1 VKACQNAVFDDNN
14 TGDEMKTLAKWAAI
28 WVLLAGAWTP
38 AAAQD
43 YPAKTITFIVPYAAG
58 GNGDIRGR
66 QVAQKLASI
75 LGKPVVVEN
84 KAGAGGNIGTDAVA
98 KAAPDGYT
106 IGMGNF
112 APMSVNASMFKNMPF
127 DPKKDVLP
135 VALIERGPLVLMVNP
150 KSAYKSVK
158 DIVDAAKAKPGVLTA
173 ANGGIG
179 GSHHLS
185 AELFKQTAG
194 VDIISVAYKG
204 GSPATTDLMA
214 GNVDMMFEQ
223 MYAAAPSIQ
232 SGKLRPLATTG
243 SKRLPQFPDLPT
255 FAELGYPKIEVLNW
269 QGVIA
274 PKGTPVAIIA
284 KLNDA
289 VNRALKEPDMR
300 EKITS
305 QGNEVGGGTP
315 QEFAALISSESEKW
329 GRVVREA
336 KIKPE

>member
-1 VKACQNAVFDDNN
+1 
-14 TGDEMKTLAKWAAI
+14 MKTLVTWAVAS
-28 WVLLAGAWTP
+28 LLSAGAWTQ
-38 AAAQD
+38 AAAQE
-43 YPAKTITFIVPYAAG
+43 YPVKNITFIVPYAAG

-66 QVAQKLASI
+66 QVSQRLAAI

-84 KAGAGGNIGTDAVA
+84 KSGAGGNIGTDAIA

-112 APMSVNASMFKNMPF
+112 APMSVNASMFKSMPF
-127 DPKKDVLP
+127 DPRKDLLP

-150 KSAYKSVK
+150 KSPFKSVK

-243 SKRLPQFPDLPT
+243 PKRLPQFPDVPT

-274 PKGTPVAIIA
+274 PKGTPPAIIA

-315 QEFAALISSESEKW
+315 QDFAALIGSESEKW
-329 GRVVREA
+329 GKVVREA
-336 KIKPE
+336 RIKPE

>member
-1 VKACQNAVFDDNN
+1 MSQSVRRALLVALVA
-14 TGDEMKTLAKWAAI
+14 GVSAAA
-28 WVLLAGAWTP
+28 LP

-66 QVAQKLASI
+66 QVAQKLAAI

-84 KAGAGGNIGTDAVA
+84 KAGAGGNIGTDYVA
-98 KAAPDGYT
+98 KAAPDGYV

-112 APMSVNASMFKNMPF
+112 APLAVNQTLFKSLPF
-127 DPKKDVLP
+127 NPKTDVLP

-150 KSAYKSVK
+150 KSPYKTVAEL
-158 DIVDAAKAKPGVLTA
+158 VAAAKAKPGVLTA

-194 VDIISVAYKG
+194 LDIISVAYKG
-204 GSPATTDLMA
+204 GAPGATDLMA

-223 MYAAAPSIQ
+223 MYAAAPSIN
-232 SGKLRPLATTG
+232 SGKLRPLAITSRT
-243 SKRLPQFPDLPT
+243 RLPQFPNVPT
-255 FAELGYPKIEVLNW
+255 FAEVGYPGVEVLNW
-269 QGVIA
+269 QGVIV
-274 PKGTPVAIIA
+274 PKGTPAAIIA

-305 QGNEVGGGTP
+305 QGNEVAGGTP
-315 QEFAALISSESEKW
+315 QEFAALIASESEKW
-329 GRVVREA
+329 GKVVRTA
-336 KIKPE
+336 QIKPE

>member
-1 VKACQNAVFDDNN
+1 MNPFSNQRRALQL
-14 TGDEMKTLAKWAAI
+14 TMLA
-28 WVLLAGAWTP
+28 LLCPASAGV
-38 AAAQD
+38 AAQD
-43 YPAKTITFIVPYAAG
+43 YPNKNINFVVPYAAG

-66 QVAQKLASI
+66 QIGQKLAVI
-75 LGKPVVVEN
+75 LGKAVIVEN
-84 KAGAGGNIGTDAVA
+84 KAGAGGNIGTDYIA

-112 APMSVNASMFKNMPF
+112 APLAVNASLFKSLPF
-127 DPKKDVLP
+127 NPRTDLLP

-150 KSAYKSVK
+150 KSPYKSVK
-158 DIVDAAKAKPGVLTA
+158 DLVAAAKAKPGVLSA

-185 AELFKQTAG
+185 AELFKQAAG
-194 VDIISVAYKG
+194 LDIISVAYKG
-204 GSPATTDLMA
+204 GAPGATDLMA

-223 MYAAAPSIQ
+223 MYAAAPSIA
-232 SGKLRPLATTG
+232 SGKLRALAMTG
-243 SKRLPQFPDLPT
+243 SKRLGLYPDIPT
-255 FAELGYPKIEVLNW
+255 FAELGLPTVEVLNW

-274 PKGTPVAIIA
+274 PKGTPAAVIA

-289 VNRALKEPDMR
+289 VNRALREPDMR
-300 EKITS
+300 DKITS
-305 QGNEVGGGTP
+305 QGNEVAGGTP
-315 QEFAALISSESEKW
+315 QEFAALIASESDKW

>member
-1 VKACQNAVFDDNN
+1 MHSTLRRALAVALVAG
-14 TGDEMKTLAKWAAI
+14 TSAAA
-28 WVLLAGAWTP
+28 LP

-66 QVAQKLASI
+66 QVAQKLAAI

-84 KAGAGGNIGTDAVA
+84 KAGAGGNIGTDYVA
-98 KAAPDGYT
+98 KAAPDGYV

-112 APMSVNASMFKNMPF
+112 APLAVNQTLFKSLPF
-127 DPKKDVLP
+127 NPKTDVLP

-150 KSAYKSVK
+150 KSPYKSVA
-158 DIVDAAKAKPGVLTA
+158 DVVAAAKAKPGVLTA

-194 VDIISVAYKG
+194 LDIISVAYKG
-204 GSPATTDLMA
+204 GAPGATDLMA

-223 MYAAAPSIQ
+223 MYAAAPSIN
-232 SGKLRPLATTG
+232 SGKLRPLAIT
-243 SKRLPQFPDLPT
+243 SKTRLPQFPNVPT
-255 FAELGYPKIEVLNW
+255 FAEVGYPGVEVLNW
-269 QGVIA
+269 QGVIV
-274 PKGTPVAIIA
+274 PKGTPAAIIA

-305 QGNEVGGGTP
+305 QGNEVAGGTP
-315 QEFAALISSESEKW
+315 QEFAALIASESEKW
-329 GRVVREA
+329 GKVVRTA
-336 KIKPE
+336 QIKPE

>member
-1 VKACQNAVFDDNN
+1 
-14 TGDEMKTLAKWAAI
+14 MKTLVTWAVAS
-28 WVLLAGAWTP
+28 LLSAGAWTQ

-43 YPAKTITFIVPYAAG
+43 YPARTITFIVPYAAG

-66 QVAQKLASI
+66 QVAQKLAAI
-75 LGKPVVVEN
+75 LGKPVGVEN
-84 KAGAGGNIGTDAVA
+84 KSGAGGNIGTDAIA

-112 APMSVNASMFKNMPF
+112 APMSVNASMFKSMPF
-127 DPKKDVLP
+127 DPRKDLLP

-150 KSAYKSVK
+150 KSPFKSVK

-243 SKRLPQFPDLPT
+243 PKRLPQFPDVPT

-274 PKGTPVAIIA
+274 PKGTPPAIIA

-315 QEFAALISSESEKW
+315 QDFAALIGSESEKW
-329 GRVVREA
+329 GKVVREA
-336 KIKPE
+336 RIKPE

>member
-1 VKACQNAVFDDNN
+1 MTQAIRRAIVAA
-14 TGDEMKTLAKWAAI
+14 LA
-28 WVLLAGAWTP
+28 AGASLAALP
-38 AAAQD
+38 LAAQE

-66 QVAQKLASI
+66 QIAQKLAAI

-84 KAGAGGNIGTDAVA
+84 KAGAGGNIGTDYVA
-98 KAAPDGYT
+98 KAAPDGYV

-112 APMSVNASMFKNMPF
+112 APLAVNQTLFKSLPF
-127 DPKKDVLP
+127 NPKTDVLP

-150 KSAYKSVK
+150 KSPYKTVAEL
-158 DIVDAAKAKPGVLTA
+158 VAAAKAKPGVLTA

-194 VDIISVAYKG
+194 LDIISVAYKG
-204 GSPATTDLMA
+204 GAPGATDLMA

-223 MYAAAPSIQ
+223 MYAAAPSIN
-232 SGKLRPLATTG
+232 SGKLRPLAITART
-243 SKRLPQFPDLPT
+243 RLPQFPNVPT
-255 FAELGYPKIEVLNW
+255 FAEVGYPGVEVLNW
-269 QGVIA
+269 QGVIV
-274 PKGTPVAIIA
+274 PKGTPAAVIA

-305 QGNEVGGGTP
+305 QGNEVAGGTP
-315 QEFAALISSESEKW
+315 QEFAALIASESEKW
-329 GRVVREA
+329 GKVVRTA
-336 KIKPE
+336 QIKPE

>member
-1 VKACQNAVFDDNN
+1 MTQAIRRAVVA
-14 TGDEMKTLAKWAAI
+14 TLAVGAA
-28 WVLLAGAWTP
+28 LAALP
-38 AAAQD
+38 LAAQE

-66 QVAQKLASI
+66 QVAQKLAAI

-84 KAGAGGNIGTDAVA
+84 KAGAGGNIGTDYVA
-98 KAAPDGYT
+98 KAAPDGYV

-112 APMSVNASMFKNMPF
+112 APLAVNQTLFKSLPF
-127 DPKKDVLP
+127 NPKTDVLP

-150 KSAYKSVK
+150 KSPYKTVA
-158 DIVDAAKAKPGVLTA
+158 DVVAAAKAKPGVLTA

-194 VDIISVAYKG
+194 LDIISVAYKG
-204 GSPATTDLMA
+204 GAPGATDLMA

-223 MYAAAPSIQ
+223 MYAAAPSIN
-232 SGKLRPLATTG
+232 SGKLRPLAIT
-243 SKRLPQFPDLPT
+243 SKTRLPQFPNVPT
-255 FAELGYPKIEVLNW
+255 FAEVGYPGVEVLNW
-269 QGVIA
+269 QGVIV
-274 PKGTPVAIIA
+274 PKGTPAAIIA

-305 QGNEVGGGTP
+305 QGNEVAGGTP
-315 QEFAALISSESEKW
+315 QEFAALIASESEKW
-329 GRVVREA
+329 GKVVRTA
-336 KIKPE
+336 QIRPE

>member
-1 VKACQNAVFDDNN
+1 MKITTISRHAV
-14 TGDEMKTLAKWAAI
+14 A
-28 WVLLAGAWTP
+28 VLGAFVMLP
-38 AAAQD
+38 AAQAQE
-43 YPAKTITFIVPYAAG
+43 YPAKSITFIVPYAAG

-66 QVAQKLASI
+66 QVSQKLAAI

-84 KAGAGGNIGTDAVA
+84 KAGAGGNIGTDAIA

-112 APMSVNASMFKNMPF
+112 APLSVNAALFKSLPF

-150 KSAYKSVK
+150 KSSYRTVPDVVA
-158 DIVDAAKAKPGVLTA
+158 AAKTKPGVLTI

-185 AELFKQTAG
+185 AELFKQSAG
-194 VDIISVAYKG
+194 IDMISVAYKG

-223 MYAAAPSIQ
+223 MYAAAPSIA
-232 SGKLRPLATTG
+232 SGKLRPLAVT
-243 SKRLPQFPDLPT
+243 SKARLAQYPQVPT
-255 FAELGYPKIEVLNW
+255 FAEAGFPAVEVLNW
-269 QGVIA
+269 QGVIV
-274 PKGTPVAIIA
+274 PKGTPAAIIA
-284 KLNDA
+284 RLNDA
-289 VNRALKEPDMR
+289 VNKALKEPDMR
-300 EKITS
+300 EKIIS
-305 QGNEVGGGTP
+305 QGNEVGGGSP
-315 QEFAALISSESEKW
+315 QEFAQLIASESEKW
-329 GRVVREA
+329 GVVVRAA

>member
-1 VKACQNAVFDDNN
+1 MHETGKLSLLTLSAVV
-14 TGDEMKTLAKWAAI
+14 AAFA
-28 WVLLAGAWTP
+28 LAGP
-38 AAAQD
+38 AAAQE
-43 YPAKTITFIVPYAAG
+43 YPVKNITFIVPYAAG

-66 QVAQKLASI
+66 QVSQKLAAI

-84 KAGAGGNIGTDAVA
+84 KAGAGGNIGTDAIA

-112 APMSVNASMFKNMPF
+112 APLSVNAALFKSLPF

-150 KSAYKSVK
+150 KSTYKTVQ
-158 DIVDAAKAKPGVLTA
+158 DIVAAAKAKPGVLTI

-185 AELFKQTAG
+185 AELFKQSAG
-194 VDIISVAYKG
+194 IDMISVAYKG

-214 GNVDMMFEQ
+214 GNVEMMFEQ
-223 MYAAAPSIQ
+223 MYAAAPSIA
-232 SGKLRPLATTG
+232 SGKLRPIAITAKARLAQY
-243 SKRLPQFPDLPT
+243 PQVPT
-255 FAELGYPKIEVLNW
+255 FGESGFPAVEVQNW
-269 QGVIA
+269 QGVIV
-274 PKGTPVAIIA
+274 PKGTPPAIIA

-289 VNRALKEPDMR
+289 VNKALKEPDMR

-305 QGNEVGGGTP
+305 QGNEAVGGTP
-315 QEFAALISSESEKW
+315 QEFAQLIASESEKW
-329 GRVVREA
+329 GKVVREA

>member
-1 VKACQNAVFDDNN
+1 MFATRKRLPGSALI
-14 TGDEMKTLAKWAAI
+14 GAA
-28 WVLLAGAWTP
+28 LLAALP

-66 QVAQKLASI
+66 QVAQKLAAI

-84 KAGAGGNIGTDAVA
+84 KAGAGGNIGTDAIA
-98 KAAPDGYT
+98 KAPSDGYT

-112 APMSVNASMFKNMPF
+112 APLAVNQTLFKSLPF

-150 KSAYKSVK
+150 KSPYKTVA
-158 DIVDAAKAKPGVLTA
+158 DVVAAAKAKPGVLTA

-194 VDIISVAYKG
+194 LDIISVAYKG
-204 GSPATTDLMA
+204 GAPGATDLMA

-223 MYAAAPSIQ
+223 MYAAAPAIQ
-232 SGKLRPLATTG
+232 GGKLRPLAIT
-243 SKRLPQFPDLPT
+243 SKTRLPQFPNVPT
-255 FAELGYPKIEVLNW
+255 FAEAGLPAVEVQNW
-269 QGVIA
+269 QGVIV
-274 PKGTPVAIIA
+274 PKGTPAPIIA
-284 KLNDA
+284 RLNDA

-300 EKITS
+300 DKITS
-305 QGNEVGGGTP
+305 QGNEVAGGSA
-315 QEFAALISSESEKW
+315 QEFAALIASESEKW
-329 GRVVREA
+329 GKVVREA

>member
-1 VKACQNAVFDDNN
+1 VR
-14 TGDEMKTLAKWAAI
+14 KTLRYSWVSVLAA
-28 WVLLAGAWTP
+28 VAAFGLARPT
-38 AAAQD
+38 AAQE

-66 QVAQKLASI
+66 QVSQKLATI
-75 LGKPVVVEN
+75 LGRPVVVEN
-84 KAGAGGNIGTDAVA
+84 KAGAGGNIGTDAIA

-112 APMSVNASMFKNMPF
+112 APLAVNAALFKSLPF
-127 DPKKDVLP
+127 DPKKDLLP

-150 KSAYKSVK
+150 KSAYKTVQ
-158 DIVDAAKAKPGVLTA
+158 DIVAAAKAKPGMLTI

-185 AELFKQTAG
+185 AELFKQSAG
-194 VDIISVAYKG
+194 IDMISVAYKG

-214 GNVDMMFEQ
+214 GNVEMMFEQ
-223 MYAAAPSIQ
+223 MYAAAPSIA
-232 SGKLRPLATTG
+232 SGKLRPIAITAKARLAQY
-243 SKRLPQFPDLPT
+243 PQVPT
-255 FAELGYPKIEVLNW
+255 FGETGYPAVEVQNW
-269 QGVIA
+269 QGVIV
-274 PKGTPVAIIA
+274 PRGTPTAIIA

-289 VNRALKEPDMR
+289 VNKALREPDMR

-305 QGNEVGGGTP
+305 QGNEAVGGTP
-315 QEFAALISSESEKW
+315 QEFAQLIAAESEKW
-329 GRVVREA
+329 GKVVREA

>member
-1 VKACQNAVFDDNN
+1 MRKTGKLALALASAAVVV
-14 TGDEMKTLAKWAAI
+14 LAS
-28 WVLLAGAWTP
+28 GRP

-66 QVAQKLASI
+66 QVSQKLAAI

-84 KAGAGGNIGTDAVA
+84 KAGAGGNIGTDAIA

-112 APMSVNASMFKNMPF
+112 APLSVNASLFKNLPF

-150 KSAYKSVK
+150 KSSYKTAQ
-158 DIVDAAKAKPGVLTA
+158 DIVAAAKAKPGMLTI

-185 AELFKQTAG
+185 AELFKQSAG
-194 VDIISVAYKG
+194 IDMISVAYKG

-214 GNVDMMFEQ
+214 GNVEMMFEQ
-223 MYAAAPSIQ
+223 MYAAAPSIA
-232 SGKLRPLATTG
+232 SGKLRPIAVTAKT
-243 SKRLPQFPDLPT
+243 RLSQYPQVPT
-255 FAELGYPKIEVLNW
+255 FAEAGFPAVEVQNW
-269 QGVIA
+269 QGVIV
-274 PKGTPVAIIA
+274 PKGTPPAIIA

-289 VNRALKEPDMR
+289 VNKALKEPDMR

-305 QGNEVGGGTP
+305 QGNEAVGGTP
-315 QEFAALISSESEKW
+315 QEFAQLIASESEKW
-329 GRVVREA
+329 GKVVREA